1 MIALDTNI
9 LVHAH
14 RRDSSLHKEAFTI
27 VRELAEGG
35 APWAICFHNFVEFY
49 GIVSHP
55 KIWATA
61 STPEQ
66 IEDQIAAW
74 KESPQLHIL
83 TESSIDLPPF
93 LETARKGKVSGMMIH
108 DARIASCCIVR
119 GVTEL
124 WTADRDYSRFPAL
137 KTRNPLV

>member
-14 RRDSSLHKEAFTI
+14 RRDSNLHEEAYI
-27 VRELAEGG
+27 AVRELAEGIR
-35 APWAICFHNFVEFY
+35 PWAICFHSFVEFY

-55 KIWATA
+55 KIWEKA

-66 IEDQIAAW
+66 IENQIAAW
-74 KESPQLHIL
+74 KESPQLHVL
-83 TESSIDLPPF
+83 TESSIDLPA
-93 LETARKGKVSGMMIH
+93 LLDTARKGKVSGPMIH
-108 DARIASCCIVR
+108 DARIASCCFVR
-119 GVTEL
+119 GVSEL